1 MDSDRM
7 TPERWDR
14 TSSYIRTLFARE
26 DERQRGLMERAATA
40 GLPRIDAGPETG
52 RLLQMLVALTGGRL
66 AIEVGTLA
74 GASTIWMARGLRAGG
89 KVITVE
95 LSEKHAAFARR
106 EIDEA
111 GVGSRVTI
119 RQGRGLEV
127 LPVLLRELGA
137 GSADL
142 VFLDA
147 ERSEYPALVDPV
159 HALLHAGGVLAVDNA
174 LAAKK
179 WTADPVAPGEEP
191 DPMDSLNRLVS
202 GDARF
207 MSTLLPVGNGVLV
220 CVKV

>member
-1 MDSDRM
+1 MDQTQM
-7 TPERWDR
+7 TQERWER
-14 TSSYIRTLFARE
+14 TSAYVRALFARE
-26 DERQRGLMERAATA
+26 DERQRGLMERAAAA

-52 RLLQMLVALTGGRL
+52 RLLQMVVALAGGRL

-95 LSEKHAAFARR
+95 LSEKHAAFARA
-106 EIDEA
+106 EIDGA
-111 GVGSRVTI
+111 GVGDRVTI

-127 LPVLLRELGA
+127 LPVLLRERGP

-147 ERSEYPALVDPV
+147 ERSEYPALIEPV

-174 LAAKK
+174 LAARK

-191 DPMDSLNRLVS
+191 DPMDSLNRLMS
-202 GDARF
+202 ADARF
-207 MSTLLPVGNGVLV
+207 VSTLLPVGNGVLV
-220 CVKV
+220 CVKA